1 MGLNDL
7 YLLSPEL
14 SVAMVAAF
22 VILAD
27 LIFRDKR
34 ILPIIAV
41 LGLFIPGYFSVAL
54 SMADQSTGFFG
65 TFKLDGFSLFFKY
78 LILGSTATV
87 ILLSNEYAKRFEN
100 HQGEYYAL
108 ILLSAAGMM
117 LLASCIE

>member
-1 MGLNDL
+1 METNDI

-34 ILPIIAV
+34 ILPFVAV
-41 LGLFIPGYFSVAL
+41 IGLLIPTFFSVAL
-54 SMADQSTGFFG
+54 SMEDQSHGFFG
-65 TFKLDGFSLFFKY
+65 AFKLDEFSLFFKY

-87 ILLSNEYAKRFEN
+87 ILLSNQYAKRFEN

-117 LLASCIE
+117 LLAS